1 MPLDATFTDYL
12 QMRVHAETTS
22 QRDSSCLPTKM
33 DSNAVKYCRHNDD
46 GGKGVSD
53 SFLSVSWY

>member
-1 MPLDATFTDYL
+1 M
-12 QMRVHAETTS
+12 ETTS
-22 QRDSSCLPTKM
+22 QRDSSRLPTKM

-53 SFLSVSWY
+53 SFFICVMVLI

>member
-1 MPLDATFTDYL
+1 MPLCGLSTNEGAWK
-12 QMRVHAETTS
+12 METTS
-22 QRDSSCLPTKM
+22 QRDSSRLPTKM